1 MVLRDE
7 RHPIGT
13 GAEGLELLEG
23 EADELETAA
32 LAALTEEMA
41 IVGAELGG
49 EPSDLIV
56 RAPQNLL
63 LLVHLPV

>member
-1 MVLRDE
+1 
-7 RHPIGT
+7 
-13 GAEGLELLEG
+13 
-23 EADELETAA
+23 
-32 LAALTEEMA
+32 MA